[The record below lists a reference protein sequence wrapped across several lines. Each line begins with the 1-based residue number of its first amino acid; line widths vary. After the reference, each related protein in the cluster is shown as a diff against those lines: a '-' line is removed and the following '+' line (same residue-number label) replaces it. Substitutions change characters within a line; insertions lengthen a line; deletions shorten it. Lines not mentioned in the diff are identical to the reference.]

1 MNVQEAATAV
11 DDDADVI
18 ELWRSAH
25 TPEAL
30 QEVPARPAWHADPR
44 AERRIA
50 PADWLRFES
59 YMGEIFTALGME
71 VETPGTRETPKR
83 FLEALYD
90 ATAGYDGDPKL
101 ATLFPAE
108 NAGAVEAAPSQ
119 IIEGPIPFH
128 ALCEHHALPFYG
140 VAHVGYVADERIIG
154 ISKLTRLVRLF
165 ARRFTMQERLG
176 EQIADTL
183 LELVGARGVAVHL
196 EASHLCVRMRGVE
209 AHSATVT
216 TVWRGAFSEAELRQE
231 FLAEVHGRKLVR

>member
-11 DDDADVI
+11 HDDADVI
-18 ELWRSAH
+18 ELWRTAD

-30 QEVPARPAWHADPR
+30 HDLPTPPSWHAA
-44 AERRIA
+44 AERRIV
-50 PADWLRFES
+50 PADWLRFET

-71 VETPGTRETPKR
+71 VDTPGTRETPKR

-108 NAGAVEAAPSQ
+108 SLGALEAAPSQ

-140 VAHVGYVADERIIG
+140 VAHVGYIADERILG